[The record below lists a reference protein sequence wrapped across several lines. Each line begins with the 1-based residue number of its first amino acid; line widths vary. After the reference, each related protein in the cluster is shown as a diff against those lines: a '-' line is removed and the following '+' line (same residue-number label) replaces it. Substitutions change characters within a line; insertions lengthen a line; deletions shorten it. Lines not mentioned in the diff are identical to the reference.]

1 MESIWSQGCQIRARE
16 PLSGDLEC
24 EVAVVG
30 AGMAGVLIAHALQE
44 AGHQVVVLEANRT
57 GSGQTGNTTAKVT
70 AQHGLIYEKLIR
82 TLGKD
87 RARQYGQ
94 AHQAAIQAYRDL
106 IRRERIDCGW
116 QDCSAYVY
124 GKDREQLQGEA
135 EAAASLGLPAVFTR
149 DLPPWLPAEGAV
161 RFDHQGQFHPL
172 QFLRAVSGRVTIYEN
187 TPVQIAEGDLLYTTR
202 GKVRAEHIVFACHYP
217 FVNVPGLYFA
227 RMHQT
232 RSYVLALEHVP
243 RLDGMF
249 IGAGPDSISLR
260 NHGDLLLLG
269 GGGHRTG
276 ENPEGG
282 RYDFLRQVAGA
293 WFPGSREVAHWSAQD
308 CMTPDGAAY
317 IGPFAPSRP
326 HWYVATGFQ
335 KWGMTA
341 SMVSALVL
349 RDLIGGKES
358 PYGDVFDPGRLE
370 AGLLPGLAKEGGP
383 AVKGIMKQVFQ
394 RPKLQAD
401 QLPAGHGGIV
411 KLDGKKAGAYRD
423 ENGDLYPVATRCPHL
438 GCQLAWNPDEKS
450 WDCPCHGSRFD
461 CRGELLS
468 GPAQRG
474 ICHGKG

>member
-106 IRRERIDCGW
+106 IRKERIDCGW

-202 GKVRAEHIVFACHYP
+202 GCTLPGCTRPAPMCWPWSMCPGWMACSSASARTASP
-217 FVNVPGLYFA
+217 CEITGTCSCWGAGDTGPG
-227 RMHQT
+227 RT
-232 RSYVLALEHVP
+232 RKG
-243 RLDGMF
+243 DGMT
-249 IGAGPDSISLR
+249 S
-260 NHGDLLLLG
+260 
-269 GGGHRTG
+269 
-276 ENPEGG
+276 
-282 RYDFLRQVAGA
+282 
-293 WFPGSREVAHWSAQD
+293 
-308 CMTPDGAAY
+308 C
-317 IGPFAPSRP
+317 
-326 HWYVATGFQ
+326 
-335 KWGMTA
+335 
-341 SMVSALVL
+341 
-349 RDLIGGKES
+349 
-358 PYGDVFDPGRLE
+358 GRLPE
-370 AGLLPGLAKEGGP
+370 RGFPAAGRWPTGP
-383 AVKGIMKQVFQ
+383 LRTA
-394 RPKLQAD
+394 
-401 QLPAGHGGIV
+401 
-411 KLDGKKAGAYRD
+411 
-423 ENGDLYPVATRCPHL
+423 
-438 GCQLAWNPDEKS
+438 
-450 WDCPCHGSRFD
+450 
-461 CRGELLS
+461 
-468 GPAQRG
+468 
-474 ICHGKG
+474 

>member
-44 AGHQVVVLEANRT
+44 SGHQVVVLEANRT

-106 IRRERIDCGW
+106 IRKERIDCGW

-202 GKVRAEHIVFACHYP
+202 GKVRAEHIVFSCHYP

-249 IGAGPDSISLR
+249 IGVGPDSISLR

-276 ENPEGG
+276 QPI
-282 RYDFLRQVAGA
+282 
-293 WFPGSREVAHWSAQD
+293 S
-308 CMTPDGAAY
+308 
-317 IGPFAPSRP
+317 APSP
-326 HWYVATGFQ
+326 PAAPTGMWPPAFR
-335 KWGMTA
+335 
-341 SMVSALVL
+341 S
-349 RDLIGGKES
+349 GG
-358 PYGDVFDPGRLE
+358 
-370 AGLLPGLAKEGGP
+370 
-383 AVKGIMKQVFQ
+383 
-394 RPKLQAD
+394 
-401 QLPAGHGGIV
+401 
-411 KLDGKKAGAYRD
+411 
-423 ENGDLYPVATRCPHL
+423 
-438 GCQLAWNPDEKS
+438 
-450 WDCPCHGSRFD
+450 
-461 CRGELLS
+461 
-468 GPAQRG
+468 
-474 ICHGKG
+474 